1 MASKLNKV
9 EISALAHS
17 IMTLARKQYNEAQ
30 EHNKQKYLNL
40 FYCSKEGKV
49 LKKAKTLFNNLST
62 ISVENQQMSLLGYKP
77 LSTKE
82 LPNMQVLINEITL
95 LNAKKL
101 GMEEIIT
108 MITKKYKV
116 TL

>member
-1 MASKLNKV
+1 MASKLNKA

-17 IMTLARKQYNEAQ
+17 IMNLAYKQYHVAQ

-40 FYCSKEGKV
+40 FYCSKEGKA
-49 LKKAKTLFNNLST
+49 LKKAKTLFNNLS
-62 ISVENQQMSLLGYKP
+62 IIGVENQQMTLLGYKA

-82 LPNMQVLINEITL
+82 IPNLQVLISEITL
-95 LNAKKL
+95 LNVKKL

-108 MITKKYKV
+108 MVTKKHKI